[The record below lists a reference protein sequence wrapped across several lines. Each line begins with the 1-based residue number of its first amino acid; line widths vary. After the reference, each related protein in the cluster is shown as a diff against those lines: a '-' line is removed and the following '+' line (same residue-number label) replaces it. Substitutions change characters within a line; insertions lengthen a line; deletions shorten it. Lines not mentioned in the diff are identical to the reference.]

1 MKLCLK
7 RVQLFCR
14 KALIFDDRKKSLYER
29 GVLSEMVH
37 LKTTASNRKSL
48 TAHEVI
54 QGVFVDRDSD
64 DAASLSGS
72 EIETSSS
79 EEVHSD
85 DLDNEVQPK
94 FNKITIVEEVQESKE
109 VFQEHLLLRKDQ
121 KNRRRKKNFRRKVE
135 KGKFPTNYSRIYS

>member
-72 EIETSSS
+72 EIKTSSS

-94 FNKITIVEEVQESKE
+94 I
-109 VFQEHLLLRKDQ
+109 
-121 KNRRRKKNFRRKVE
+121 
-135 KGKFPTNYSRIYS
+135 